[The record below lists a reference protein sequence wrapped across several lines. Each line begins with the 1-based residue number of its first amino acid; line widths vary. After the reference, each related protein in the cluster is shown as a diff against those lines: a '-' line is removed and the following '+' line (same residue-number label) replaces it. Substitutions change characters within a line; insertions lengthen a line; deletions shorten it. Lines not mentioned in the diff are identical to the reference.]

1 MGQPAPTVPA
11 RPIPDVP
18 FVNEVRLNARNWA
31 IALLCIAAILF
42 LTPRVW
48 KKLERFETG
57 PDYRIPY
64 PLSRDYWL
72 YQRRLDRVPQDKIV
86 LLGDSVIWGEYVL
99 PDGTLSHFLNTQS
112 SSNTQN
118 QPPERFVNGG
128 VNGLFPLALE
138 GLVNYY
144 ADNLAHRRV
153 ILHCNL
159 LWMSSPKADLQVQK
173 EEKFNHSRLVP
184 QFSPRIPCYKA
195 NANER
200 LSVVI
205 ERNLQFMSWVTHL
218 QNAYFEDR
226 SVPLWTLEEDSS
238 TDPPRYPN
246 SYKNPF
252 TQITMQVPTAPA
264 NDPMRGPTSA
274 RHKSWNKSGANRS
287 QFEWV
292 ELETSLQWA
301 AFKRIL
307 ETLKSR
313 HSDVLVVLG
322 PFNEHLIADES
333 LAGYRKLRE
342 GIVRYFTDQHVD
354 FIAPGPLP
362 SELYADASHPLTEGY
377 RLLAAKLLEDPR
389 FSKTFLERP

>member
-1 MGQPAPTVPA
+1 MSQPASTPPA
-11 RPIPDVP
+11 TPIPDIP
-18 FVNEVRLNARNWA
+18 FVNEVRLNARNWVLA
-31 IALLCIAAILF
+31 ILCIAAILL
-42 LTPRVW
+42 LTPRIW
-48 KKLERFETG
+48 KKLERFDTG

-72 YQRRLDRVPQDKIV
+72 YQRRLDRVPNDKIV

-112 SSNTQN
+112 ISNPQN
-118 QPPERFVNGG
+118 QTAERFVNGG

-144 ADNLAHRRV
+144 ADNIDHRRV

-218 QNAYFEDR
+218 QNAYFDDR
-226 SVPLWTLEEDSS
+226 SIPTWTLEEDSS

-246 SYKNPF
+246 SYKNPLA
-252 TQITMQVPTAPA
+252 QITMEVPSAPA
-264 NDPMRGPTSA
+264 NDPMRGPASP
-274 RHKSWNKSGANRS
+274 RHKPWNKDGANRS

-292 ELETSLQWA
+292 ALDTSLQWA
-301 AFKRIL
+301 AFQRTL
-307 ETLKSR
+307 ENLKSR
-313 HSDVLVVLG
+313 HADVLVVLG

-333 LAGYRKLRE
+333 LPGYRKLRD
-342 GIVRYFTDQHVD
+342 GIVQYFAAHHID
-354 FIAPGPLP
+354 FIAPATLP
-362 SELYADASHPLTEGY
+362 SDLYADASHPLTEGY
-377 RLLAAKLLEDPR
+377 RLLAGKLLEDPK
-389 FSKTFLERP
+389 FFKVSSQHP